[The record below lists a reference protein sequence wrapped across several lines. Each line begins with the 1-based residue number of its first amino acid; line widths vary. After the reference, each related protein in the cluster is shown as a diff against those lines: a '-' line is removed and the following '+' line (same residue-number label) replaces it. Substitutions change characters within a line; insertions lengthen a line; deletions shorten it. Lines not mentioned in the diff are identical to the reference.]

1 MGIVYDT
8 RSGCGWIRRACGRAL
23 GLVHAVV
30 LAGQLMGVRD
40 SIIVN
45 KGRLGRYADPAC
57 LADDGRTSSCGGHI
71 Q

>member
-1 MGIVYDT
+1 MRIVYDT
-8 RSGCGWIRRACGRAL
+8 RSDCGWIRRACRRAL
-23 GLVHAVV
+23 GLVYAVA
-30 LAGQLMGVRD
+30 LTGQLMVVRD

-45 KGRLGRYADPAC
+45 EGRPSRYADPAC

>member
-1 MGIVYDT
+1 
-8 RSGCGWIRRACGRAL
+8 
-23 GLVHAVV
+23 
-30 LAGQLMGVRD
+30 MGVRD

-45 KGRLGRYADPAC
+45 KGRLRRYADPAC